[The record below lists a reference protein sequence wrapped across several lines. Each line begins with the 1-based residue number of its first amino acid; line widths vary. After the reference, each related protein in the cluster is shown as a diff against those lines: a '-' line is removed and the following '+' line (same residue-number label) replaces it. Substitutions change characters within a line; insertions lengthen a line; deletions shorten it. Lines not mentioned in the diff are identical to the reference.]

1 MSCDGSGH
9 AIGCPGCTLCDPR
22 SGSQQPPAPPLSEY
36 ALATWERVERE
47 RAAFE
52 RRYADAVPAY

>member
-1 MSCDGSGH
+1 MSCDGSGRT
-9 AIGCPGCTLCDPR
+9 IGCPGCHLCDPR
-22 SGSQQPPAPPLSEY
+22 PGSQQPPAPPLSEY
-36 ALATWERVERE
+36 ALATWERAERE

>member
-1 MSCDGSGH
+1 MTCDGSGH
-9 AIGCPGCTLCDPR
+9 AIGCPGCHLCDPR

-36 ALATWERVERE
+36 ALAAWERVERE

-52 RRYADAVPAY
+52 RRYADTLPAY